1 MIPNPQLNTPE
12 ELGVE
17 EITSED
23 RAYRGSRF
31 AEVRDAIFAN
41 PYRSVWRG
49 ESDLPRHEV
58 TLMRFLKGI
67 LPFSGPNVFRKAVE
81 RTVDS
86 SADLRWGKDGTGFLR
101 LIHPNGICLTG
112 LWEITEPNPYSGYF
126 KKGSKALA
134 VGRYSTCCTETR
146 RGHSRSLSLVGKLY
160 PTTDPEHAEPLRTA
174 SFFTQQDLGG
184 DFTEY
189 VNDVETRNAPD
200 VRAWRR
206 GLGLPIL
213 LLEGQVFGSVDRE
226 ATVRQ
231 LYEIAELGKGE
242 DEPTRTPKYMRLK
255 IAEGHSKSD
264 YSDFRDEIMAFIYD
278 KGDPNPKR
286 KLVFNIDVTD
296 EASERGPDFFKTR
309 TFSNWNHLGILT
321 FTAAVASVN
330 GDRVIHFH
338 HPTWRADPNNPST
351 ATRQNEKKIFA
362 R

>member
-1 MIPNPQLNTPE
+1 MIPSPQLNTPE
-12 ELGVE
+12 ELGAE

-126 KKGSKALA
+126 KNGSKALA

-160 PTTDPEHAEPLRTA
+160 PTTDPEHPEPLRTA

-231 LYEIAELGKGE
+231 LYEIAELGKRE

-255 IAEGHSKSD
+255 IAEGHPKSD

-278 KGDPNPKR
+278 
-286 KLVFNIDVTD
+286 
-296 EASERGPDFFKTR
+296 E
-309 TFSNWNHLGILT
+309 GI
-321 FTAAVASVN
+321 
-330 GDRVIHFH
+330 
-338 HPTWRADPNNPST
+338 PTPSGSLFL
-351 ATRQNEKKIFA
+351 ILM
-362 R
+362 